1 MIALNWRGMSGEVG
15 AIMSRYDELPRHI
28 AKKHL
33 GAAMKR
39 ALKTGVPVLRKN
51 TPKRKKTL
59 RASAV
64 TRDTRGRFTKG
75 SGKIKNIAGNLRRA
89 ATVNSKYVGKNRDGF
104 VIGRLG
110 YKYGTE
116 SRKAIWLE
124 FGTAQIE
131 PRKIMDRT
139 YAQVKQ
145 PASKMLI
152 GEMRKALDRACVE
165 LAAGKNPGG
174 APGFRRKR

>member
-1 MIALNWRGMSGEVG
+1 MIALNWQGMSGEVG
-15 AIMSRYDELPRHI
+15 ALMARYDELPRHI

-39 ALKTGVPVLRKN
+39 ALKIGIPVLKRN
-51 TPKRKKTL
+51 TPKGGGRNVRATISKGEIKT
-59 RASAV
+59 
-64 TRDTRGRFTKG
+64 DTRRRGG
-75 SGKIKNIAGNLRRA
+75 ALRRA
-89 ATVNSKYVGKNRDGF
+89 ATVNSKYVGRNADGF

-110 YKYGTE
+110 YRYGTE

-124 FGTAQIE
+124 FGTKHIT
-131 PRKIMDRT
+131 PRQFVQRT
-139 YAQVKQ
+139 YEQIKT
-145 PASKMLI
+145 PASRMLI
-152 GEMRKALDRACVE
+152 GEMRKALEKACAE

>member
-1 MIALNWRGMSGEVG
+1 MIALEWRGMSGEIG
-15 AIMSRYDELPRHI
+15 ALMSRYDELPKHI

-39 ALKTGVPVLRKN
+39 ALKIGVPVLRKN

-64 TRDTRGRFTKG
+64 TRDTKGRFTKG
-75 SGKIKNIAGNLRRA
+75 SGKIKNVAGALRRA
-89 ATVNSKYVGKNRDGF
+89 ATVNSKYVGRNKDGF

-124 FGTAQIE
+124 FGTTTIE
-131 PRKIMDRT
+131 PRKIMQRT
-139 YAQVKQ
+139 HDQVKR
-145 PASKMLI
+145 PASKMLV
-152 GEMRKALDRACVE
+152 GEMRKALEKAAAE
-165 LAAGKNPGG
+165 LASKKNPGG
-174 APGFRRKR
+174 PGFRRKGR